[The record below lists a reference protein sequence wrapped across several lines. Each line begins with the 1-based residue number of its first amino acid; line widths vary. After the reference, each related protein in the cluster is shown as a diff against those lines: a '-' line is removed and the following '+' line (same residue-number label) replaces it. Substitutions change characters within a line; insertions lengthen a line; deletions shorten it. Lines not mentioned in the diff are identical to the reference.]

1 MTQGYGPEDPNQP
14 AQGQPPS
21 YPPPPPY
28 SPQPGQGAY
37 GQPGQGGYGQPG
49 QGAYGQPGQGAYDQ
63 PGQGGYGQPPQGP
76 YGQPPQGPYGQPPPG
91 AYPQPP
97 YGGDQPGYYMGHQL
111 ANWLQRVGAF
121 LIDQLVIAIPVAIAV
136 AILAP
141 ASNSSSGGT
150 VLIASLLYLVAI
162 GVHVYNRWIL
172 QGRTGQS
179 WGKQAV
185 GLKLLRMD
193 NGQPIG
199 GGMAFVRDLAH
210 ILDGLP
216 CYIGYLW
223 PLWDNRRQTFADKV
237 INTVVIA
244 D

>member
-1 MTQGYGPEDPNQP
+1 MTQGYGPPDPNQP
-14 AQGQPPS
+14 GQGPPS
-21 YPPPPPY
+21 YPPPPPT
-28 SPQPGQGAY
+28 
-37 GQPGQGGYGQPG
+37 
-49 QGAYGQPGQGAYDQ
+49 
-63 PGQGGYGQPPQGP
+63 
-76 YGQPPQGPYGQPPPG
+76 YGQPPPG
-91 AYPQPP
+91 AYSQPP
-97 YGGDQPGYYMGHQL
+97 SGAYGQPPPGAYGQPGYGGDQPGYYMGHLL

-121 LIDQLVIAIPVAIAV
+121 LIDWLIVAIPVAIAI

-141 ASNSSSGGT
+141 SNNSASGGT
-150 VLIASLLYLVAI
+150 ALVSSLLYLVAA
-162 GVHVYNRWIL
+162 GVQIYNRWIL

-179 WGKQAV
+179 WGKQAL

-210 ILDGLP
+210 LLDGIP
-216 CYIGYLW
+216 CYLGYLW

-237 INTVVIA
+237 CNTVVIA

>member
-1 MTQGYGPEDPNQP
+1 MMTQGYGPEDPNQP
-14 AQGQPPS
+14 AQGQPQS
-21 YPPPPPY
+21 YPPPAPPPPY
-28 SPQPGQGAY
+28 NPQPGQGAYEQPGQGAY
-37 GQPGQGGYGQPG
+37 GQPGQPPYGQPG
-49 QGAYGQPGQGAYDQ
+49 QG
-63 PGQGGYGQPPQGP
+63 P
-76 YGQPPQGPYGQPPPG
+76 YGQPAPG

-121 LIDQLVIAIPVAIAV
+121 LIDIIIIAIPAAIAGAIV
-136 AILAP
+136 AP
-141 ASNSSSGGT
+141 SRSGSAGAA
-150 VLIASLLYLVAI
+150 LISSLLYLIAF
-162 GVHVYNRWIL
+162 GVHVYNRWIM

-179 WGKQAV
+179 WGKQAL

-199 GGMAFVRDLAH
+199 GGLAFVRDIAH
-210 ILDGLP
+210 TLDALP

-223 PLWDNRRQTFADKV
+223 PLWDNRRQTFADK
-237 INTVVIA
+237 IMNTVVIA